1 MTIICFCSNRGFAAV
16 NVKKK
21 KLYPVEKRENVETA
35 YGRRCNLPSGDGE
48 QQFITVMKYSN
59 HNATFVC
66 LCHGCTI
73 VNLAENDIENRSQQ
87 ENFPFISTL
96 NRHFVV

>member
-1 MTIICFCSNRGFAAV
+1 MHLCDMVMIDFEDAIYRV
-16 NVKKK
+16 
-21 KLYPVEKRENVETA
+21 
-35 YGRRCNLPSGDGE
+35 DGE
-48 QQFITVMKYSN
+48 PVMKYSN

-96 NRHFVV
+96 AQK